1 MILFMNPI
9 NRTLLITLTIP
20 ACLVTVGAAFSFGL
34 AGLPQDR
41 QGSRFIDLELHER
54 FDTNDDG
61 RLDREERDLARKEIP
76 PRTPRGRRGGR
87 PGMDRGDEGPR
98 PETLPDALRIDVE
111 DRKSVPRLEGTGL
124 YDRDVLHTLFL
135 EFPENDWH
143 QEMVVF
149 HGTDVEVPA
158 MLSLDGRPIGEVGV
172 SYRGNTSFDMP
183 AKKSFGI
190 SIDAYDD
197 DLRLD
202 DRRTL
207 NLLNANGDPSMMREV
222 LFSNIAS
229 DHVPAPEANFVRV
242 VVNGTYLGVYGNLE
256 QINKDFTKRTHD
268 TSKGVR
274 WKVPP
279 DFSGGGALTYHGEDP
294 AEYESRYELK
304 TGSAGTED
312 WKALIELCR
321 ILKETPDEEIEELL
335 PKHLDV
341 EETIRFLAL
350 DNAFVDSDGYYSR
363 GSDYYV
369 YLDPDGI
376 FHLIPYDNNETF
388 GGGHGPGRGGPGG
401 PGGRGGPP
409 PGFGPGGPPSG
420 AGPGGRPANQER
432 GAPPRGV
439 GSEEQG
445 RDRARGQRGTGRPD
459 STRGREQRRRG
470 RGPGRGG
477 PGGGGGG
484 MTQTPLALANEL
496 ETRPVIA
503 RILSV
508 EAWRADYLETIREI
522 AETDLDWANL
532 KPRIDAYRAL
542 IERDV
547 VQDPFHGDRTGFRRS
562 LYGDDDSL
570 KSFAAERRR
579 FLLKHPELAAE
590 ASRTS
595 SEDAASALGSQSGDR
610 SSDR

>member
-1 MILFMNPI
+1 MITTHRILLA
-9 NRTLLITLTIP
+9 TL
-20 ACLVTVGAAFSFGL
+20 
-34 AGLPQDR
+34 GLPVAFATAGIVLPTL
-41 QGSRFIDLELHER
+41 GSPSEDERRGRFVDLELHER
-54 FDTNDDG
+54 FDSDDDG
-61 RLDREERDLARKEIP
+61 RLDRMERDLARVEAGSRP
-76 PRTPRGRRGGR
+76 VRRRPRSGP
-87 PGMDRGDEGPR
+87 PGMEDDREAPR
-98 PETLPDALRIDVE
+98 PETRADALTIDVDE
-111 DRKSVPRLEGTGL
+111 VPRHEGTGL
-124 YDRDVLHTLFL
+124 YDRDVVHTLFL
-135 EFPENDWH
+135 RFEEEDWH
-143 QEMVVF
+143 EEMVAF

-158 MLSLDGRPIGEVGV
+158 TLTLDGAPIGEVGV
-172 SYRGNTSFDMP
+172 SYRGNTSFEMP

-202 DRRTL
+202 GRRTL

-242 VVNGTYLGVYGNLE
+242 VVNGTYLGVYGNVE
-256 QINKDFTKRTHD
+256 QINKDFTKRTHG

-304 TGSAGTED
+304 TGSAGIED

-341 EETIRFLAL
+341 QETIRFLAL

-363 GSDYYV
+363 GSDYYI

-388 GGGHGPGRGGPGG
+388 GGGRGARGGPGG
-401 PGGRGGPP
+401 PGGPGGRGGRGGPP
-409 PGFGPGGPPSG
+409 PGFGPGGPPPDF
-420 AGPGGRPANQER
+420 GPDDRPSDIDR
-432 GAPPRGV
+432 GAPPRNAD
-439 GSEEQG
+439 SEEQG

-470 RGPGRGG
+470 RGSERGG
-477 PGGGGGG
+477 PGGGGGGGG

-532 KPRIDAYRAL
+532 KPRIDAYRIL
-542 IERDV
+542 IENDV
-547 VQDPFHGDRTGFRRS
+547 VRDPFQGDRTGFRRS
-562 LYGDDDSL
+562 LYDEKESL
-570 KSFAAERRR
+570 RSFAKDRRR
-579 FLLKHPELAAE
+579 FLLDHPELGTAKK
-590 ASRTS
+590 
-595 SEDAASALGSQSGDR
+595 GSTE
-610 SSDR
+610 